1 MRNKKVKNNDLEIKN
16 MLAELKS
23 FLERNVIRKKKTK
36 NKVKNEEVEVQYWS
50 KI

>member
-1 MRNKKVKNNDLEIKN
+1 MGNKKVKNNDLEIKN

-36 NKVKNEEVEVQYWS
+36 NKVKNEEVEVQY
-50 KI
+50 

>member
-36 NKVKNEEVEVQYWS
+36 NKVKNEEVEVQY
-50 KI
+50 

>member
-1 MRNKKVKNNDLEIKN
+1 MRNRKVKNNDLEIKN

-36 NKVKNEEVEVQYWS
+36 NKVKNEEVEVQY
-50 KI
+50 

>member
-36 NKVKNEEVEVQYWS
+36 NTVKNEEVEVQY
-50 KI
+50 